1 MAYSGNG
8 TLLFKVLDMKS
19 ISSKANTIDIG
30 ISEANRKKIAQG
42 LSVLLA
48 DSYTLY
54 LMTHNFH
61 WNVTGPQFNSLHTM
75 FMLVCPRPTTWC
87 AIWSQRKRRPP
98 ARRERCSLWSMLPM
112 INPQRMC

>member
-19 ISSKANTIDIG
+19 ISSKATTIDIG

-48 DSYTLY
+48 DS
-54 LMTHNFH
+54 
-61 WNVTGPQFNSLHTM
+61 
-75 FMLVCPRPTTWC
+75 
-87 AIWSQRKRRPP
+87 
-98 ARRERCSLWSMLPM
+98 
-112 INPQRMC
+112 

>member
-19 ISSKANTIDIG
+19 ISSKATTIDIG

-75 FMLVCPRPTTWC
+75 FMLVCPRPTTCC
-87 AIWSQRKRRPP
+87 AVCSRSEPGWSVHQQR
-98 ARRERCSLWSMLPM
+98 CQL
-112 INPQRMC
+112 CG

>member
-54 LMTHNFH
+54 LMTRNFH

-75 FMLVCPRPTTWC
+75 FMLVCPRPRHG
-87 AIWSQRKRRPP
+87 APFGRSARGDRPHG
-98 ARRERCSLWSMLPM
+98 AKDVLRGRCC
-112 INPQRMC
+112 Q